1 MDKPETHEQNE
12 IHFYYNREERLKKAG
27 PLAQYAVSLHTRKKP
42 GFFAALTA
50 TAPLKFLFFSI
61 LVLALFIFGYQIYQ
75 NFEKSIQIDGTS
87 YSVQTMIFD
96 NTLYL
101 IITRKPPAN
110 KPAGRAELQIT
121 YNNHSFYETMFEGEL
136 EKGIKIEGVH
146 RNTSL
151 VITITQQGHKK
162 IITKTLQ

>member
-1 MDKPETHEQNE
+1 MDKPETHEQHE

-61 LVLALFIFGYQIYQ
+61 IVLALFIFGYQIYQ
-75 NFEKSIQIDGTS
+75 NFEKSIQINGTS

-96 NTLYL
+96 NTLYVV
-101 IITRKPPAN
+101 ISRKPPTKKLAP
-110 KPAGRAELQIT
+110 KAELQIT
-121 YNNHSFYETMFEGEL
+121 YRDRNFYETMLEGEL
-136 EKGIKIEGVH
+136 EKGIKINDVQKH
-146 RNTSL
+146 TSL
-151 VITITQQGHKK
+151 TISISQQGYTKT
-162 IITKTLQ
+162 ITKTLQ

>member
-27 PLAQYAVSLHTRKKP
+27 QLAQYAVSLHTRKKP
-42 GFFAALTA
+42 GFFSALTA

-61 LVLALFIFGYQIYQ
+61 LILALFIFGYQIYQ
-75 NFEKSIQIDGTS
+75 NFEKSIQINGIS
-87 YSVQTMIFD
+87 YTVQTMIFD

-110 KPAGRAELQIT
+110 KPVGRAELQIT
-121 YNNHSFYETMFEGEL
+121 YNNQSFYETMFEGEL
-136 EKGIKIEGVH
+136 EKGIKIDNVH
-146 RNTSL
+146 KNSSL
-151 VITITQQGHKK
+151 ILSITQQNHKK
-162 IITKTLQ
+162 TITKTLQ